1 MFKFLGKALGIPG
14 PGKKNKETLVT
25 RAFSK
30 KRSREN
36 ENAKKRVFSPPGLRV
51 SHEKRMQ
58 HQPEEKRSRMENR
71 GLMKR
76 MAPHPRF
83 K

>member
-25 RAFSK
+25 RALGRK
-30 KRSREN
+30 KPMEN
-36 ENAKKRVFSPPGLRV
+36 EDAKKRVFSPPGLRI
-51 SHEKRMQ
+51 SQEKRMQ
-58 HQPEEKRSRMENR
+58 HQPEERSRGRNM